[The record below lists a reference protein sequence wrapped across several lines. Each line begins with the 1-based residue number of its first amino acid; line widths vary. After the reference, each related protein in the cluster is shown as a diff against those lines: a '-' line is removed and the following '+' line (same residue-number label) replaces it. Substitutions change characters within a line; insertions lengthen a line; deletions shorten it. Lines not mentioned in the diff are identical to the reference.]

1 MNPDSVIG
9 IDVGGANLK
18 IVDGRC
24 VVIHYCPMWQDS
36 PLTELLRVYS
46 GKTAAVVMSGELADG
61 FSDKNEGIEYIVKSV
76 RDAVPD
82 SYFYGMDGKFHTA
95 PDRSLAAANWLASAD
110 FLREEYPSSLLVDMG
125 STTVDII
132 PLNSFEELRGMTD
145 LDRLR
150 AGYLVYSGTLRTT
163 VPAVIRSASVNGIN
177 TPVSSEYFAQ
187 SADVHLVLG
196 NISEADYSAPAADG
210 AGRDYNSSLRRLAR
224 VVCSDLC
231 ETGEEGALDIA
242 RDFYSMQM
250 EIIGSSIRDVMERT
264 GCDSIIGAGIG
275 SHIIVKEFG
284 GLDFRKESESFSD
297 ALPAFAVREVAL
309 RRGEF

>member
-1 MNPDSVIG
+1 MSPESVIG

-18 IVDGRC
+18 IVDGRD

-36 PLTELLRVYS
+36 PLTELLSIYS
-46 GKTAAVVMSGELADG
+46 DKTAAVVMSGELADG
-61 FSDKNEGIEYIVKSV
+61 FPDKNAGIEYIVKSV

-82 SYFYGMDGKFHTA
+82 SYFYGMDGEFHTS

-110 FLREEYPSSLLVDMG
+110 YLRNEYPSSLLVDMG

-132 PLNSFEELRGMTD
+132 PLNSFENLKGMTD

-150 AGYLVYSGTLRTT
+150 EGYLVYSGTLRTT
-163 VPAVIRSASVNGIN
+163 VPAVIRSASVNGIC

-196 NISEADYSAPAADG
+196 NISESDYTSPAADG
-210 AGRDYNSSLRRLAR
+210 AGTDCNSSLRRLAR

-231 ETGEEGALDIA
+231 EIGEDGALDIA
-242 RDFYSMQM
+242 RDFYKKQM
-250 EIIGSSIRDVMERT
+250 EIIGVAVRDAMDST
-264 GCDSIIGAGIG
+264 GCDSIISGGIG
-275 SHIIVKEFG
+275 SHIIVNEFG
-284 GLDFRKESESFSD
+284 GLDLRKESRKLSD